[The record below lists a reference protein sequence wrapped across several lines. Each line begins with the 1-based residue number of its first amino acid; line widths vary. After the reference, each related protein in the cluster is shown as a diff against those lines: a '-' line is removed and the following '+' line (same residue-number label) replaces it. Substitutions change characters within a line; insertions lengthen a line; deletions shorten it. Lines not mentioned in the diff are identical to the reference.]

1 MIQNFVNAENVSLA
15 HLLYEQH
22 LISSTQK
29 ESTDDNDIGGQSFVV
44 TDPNPPVTFSD
55 IYLLLTTLSKT
66 PMHFDLVPAI
76 PLFLLS
82 YLVESYALLQYR
94 YLPRILPPVPKSLV
108 QLQPALFAVSNA
120 HTIVDDSR
128 ARLAP
133 EKGGL
138 GYSAPVNTLDGM
150 CMEVGAWNRN
160 VAKGA

>member
-1 MIQNFVNAENVSLA
+1 
-15 HLLYEQH
+15 
-22 LISSTQK
+22 
-29 ESTDDNDIGGQSFVV
+29 
-44 TDPNPPVTFSD
+44 
-55 IYLLLTTLSKT
+55 
-66 PMHFDLVPAI
+66 MHFDIVPAI

-94 YLPRILPPVPKSLV
+94 YFPQILPSVPKSLV

-138 GYSAPVNTLDGM
+138 GYSPPVTSLDGM
-150 CMEVGAWNRN
+150 CMEVAAWNRN
-160 VAKGA
+160 VVKEA